1 MLLPHGGLFKQL
13 RRTELEQPERY
24 LPLFGSAVAQVC
36 YSWHN
41 VKTSTVACYFA
52 ADTLLSPRERER
64 ERESTHYFVR
74 SSRRTSEESPGV
86 EERSDVKRFQ
96 GHPQA
101 VWLES
106 NLAVSPEI
114 GSVGSSLA
122 VSSYVRALG
131 NIHFKVPNFSRV
143 LEVVSVSRSNAKAWS
158 RHKQELL
165 PRCSAPGPG

>member
-13 RRTELEQPERY
+13 RRTELELPERY
-24 LPLFGSAVAQVC
+24 LALFGSAVAQVC

-41 VKTSTVACYFA
+41 VKT
-52 ADTLLSPRERER
+52 
-64 ERESTHYFVR
+64 STHYFVR

-96 GHPQA
+96 EHPQA

-131 NIHFKVPNFSRV
+131 NIHFKVPNFSKV